1 MKASSESG
9 EWASL
14 ISTGSLAVFDDA
26 VLPAMGCKVLLALA
40 WNFPKELPRRE
51 FPVENEK

>member
-26 VLPAMGCKVLLALA
+26 VLPAMGCKVPLAQA
-40 WNFPKELPRRE
+40 WDFPKEPLSGRL
-51 FPVENEK
+51 

>member
-26 VLPAMGCKVLLALA
+26 VLPAMGSKVLVALA
-40 WNFPKELPRRE
+40 WDFPKKLPRGG
-51 FPVENEK
+51 F